1 LDTGEVYR
9 IIADHKGVFVQPALF
24 EAFGLTV
31 IESMA
36 SGLPTFAP
44 KFGGALEIIDYGING
59 FLLNTSKPELI
70 SKSLEQFMEQ
80 CETDENLWNTI
91 SENGIQRVRD
101 RFNWESY
108 SQQLINLTKLY
119 GFWRYAVSGKGM
131 LELDRYCDLI
141 YHFLLKERAR
151 QIEIIP

>member
-1 LDTGEVYR
+1 
-9 IIADHKGVFVQPALF
+9 
-24 EAFGLTV
+24 
-31 IESMA
+31 
-36 SGLPTFAP
+36 
-44 KFGGALEIIDYGING
+44 
-59 FLLNTSKPELI
+59 
-70 SKSLEQFMEQ
+70 MEQ